1 MSIPEAP
8 GLPQLPE
15 DFERVLCV
23 VAHPDD
29 IEYGTSAAVAKWT
42 AAGKTVTYWLATRG
56 EAGIDTM
63 PPEIAGPVR
72 EAEQR
77 AAGRAV
83 GVDVV
88 EFGDYRDGVLEPS
101 AALRRDIAREI
112 RKRRPDLVITGDY
125 HDRFIGG
132 MLNQA
137 DHRVVGQACAD
148 AVADAG
154 NRWIFPELIDEGW
167 QPHRVALLAFAAS
180 ATPTH
185 YVDVTGYFEQAVASL
200 EEHAAYNDALPAQF
214 PRPPQL
220 LHMILG
226 SAPPAPGVEHALSLD
241 VIERR

>member
-42 AAGKTVTYWLATRG
+42 AAGKTVTYWLAPRG
-56 EAGIDTM
+56 RGRRAPGDG
-63 PPEIAGPVR
+63 AR
-72 EAEQR
+72 RRAR